1 MYFFLLFQP
10 LWLWNA
16 LVDVQWT
23 AAKQSM
29 FSPASNSSKVVELMF
44 YEDQITSSW
53 DNLQEMQKEKTTKL
67 GAEKNSNNFWSQS
80 ESFSSLFLKSWLSWD
95 CLCLWWQ
102 CTGMYVLGRLHFWRL
117 SFIQLMKN
125 KSWILT
131 GGKEKLMGTMWFV
144 CYSARWLEL
153 PPRALSCGHFT
164 AGTVLSRLVIA
175 LSLHGRTWQRI
186 AITKWVF
193 HLCWTYLLMREK

>member
-29 FSPASNSSKVVELMF
+29 FLPASNSSKVVKLMF
-44 YEDQITSSW
+44 YEGQTTPSW

-67 GAEKNSNNFWSQS
+67 GGEKNSNNFQSQS
-80 ESFSSLFLKSWLSWD
+80 ESFSSSFLKSWLSWD

-102 CTGMYVLGRLHFWRL
+102 CNGMYVVGKLHFWRL

-125 KSWILT
+125 QRWILT
-131 GGKEKLMGTMWFV
+131 RGKEKLMGTTCV
-144 CYSARWLEL
+144 TL
-153 PPRALSCGHFT
+153 PADWNSCPGFSPVVT
-164 AGTVLSRLVIA
+164 
-175 LSLHGRTWQRI
+175 
-186 AITKWVF
+186 F
-193 HLCWTYLLMREK
+193 